1 MHSTYITKMLEY
13 IKVGFDYFLVYVM
26 LGVCILMCG

>member
-1 MHSTYITKMLEY
+1 MHSTYIKKMPEY

-26 LGVCILMCG
+26 LGVYILRCE